1 MFTRARLT
9 LYRAPWRMWSFRG
22 KSLNKLLSPLLK
34 YDSTWPGGNENA
46 RREQGPA
53 IDSGQ
58 KLFFFFF
65 FSFFL
70 LNFIPYCLI
79 SLSFLPTSLRSPEVL
94 REVLRFTYF
103 YTYYY
108 QSSRENFDMNV
119 HQNKFKKDGQII
131 FPCYGPN
138 PDGLQLS
145 ITAFR
150 EQRSVIFG
158 GLIKV

>member
-1 MFTRARLT
+1 MFSQAIRSRAE
-9 LYRAPWRMWSFRG
+9 AVF
-22 KSLNKLLSPLLK
+22 
-34 YDSTWPGGNENA
+34 
-46 RREQGPA
+46 
-53 IDSGQ
+53 
-58 KLFFFFF
+58 LFLFL
-65 FSFFL
+65 FFL
-70 LNFIPYCLI
+70 LNFIALFP
-79 SLSFLPTSLRSPEVL
+79 FLPTACRSPEVL